1 MLIGRNLHN
10 ATQLNLEGWPA
21 SEPELLTWWIPRVA
35 RYNVESSKYDG
46 TSRVAPT
53 ASNERLGMRLNRSA
67 QSGTT
72 SVIPSLLRARPVNLV
87 LNPRAHPGSFNG
99 PRGDDDDEKVQCHHR
114 AGCRGLPWPC
124 PWPSGLS
131 YAGEMSR

>member
-1 MLIGRNLHN
+1 MAGGRSELLITRLRDLTRDVLKCPLSMRARVSESFLRSAREARRSGNLIRLTSGSSSRSTRTVLTMLIGRNLHN

-72 SVIPSLLRARPVNLV
+72 
-87 LNPRAHPGSFNG
+87 
-99 PRGDDDDEKVQCHHR
+99 
-114 AGCRGLPWPC
+114 
-124 PWPSGLS
+124 
-131 YAGEMSR
+131 